1 MEQTNQSGAPVAPKV
16 VKTKTS
22 KTFIAG
28 MAVCAAFAIAG
39 AVFSGYALMK
49 MTGDKT
55 SDKTNDTVVTTPT
68 ETADTISNEVAQN
81 IIAPYIKSQTYL
93 ANIFDKDFNDDNK
106 FAIAVQNL
114 DPTNS
119 GIYDDRLYYTEVDRS
134 AKQLFGNA
142 YELPKKDYDMAGWH
156 FKFEDSE
163 YGSSTFEGKLGGIGG
178 MGYAMIDVV
187 KDATINDDNLIINV
201 YHNVTT
207 ICAFNDE
214 DPLCIEQTDVT
225 GGYYT
230 LALQQADQAA
240 YVEKYADQLPVYQM
254 TFEQENGHY
263 ILKNVKKQ

>member
-1 MEQTNQSGAPVAPKV
+1 MEQNNQSGAPVAPKI

-22 KTFIAG
+22 KTFIVG

-55 SDKTNDTVVTTPT
+55 SNKTDNTVVTAPT
-68 ETADTISNEVAQN
+68 ETVNTISNEVAQN

-134 AKQLFGNA
+134 AKQLFGNT
-142 YELPKKDYDMAGWH
+142 YELPKKDYNMAGWQ
-156 FKFEDSE
+156 FKIKDNNP
-163 YGSSTFEGKLGGIGG
+163 GSPTFEGQLYGIGG
-178 MGYAMIDVV
+178 MGLAMIDVV
-187 KDATINDDNLIINV
+187 KDASLDGDNLIINV
-201 YHNVTT
+201 YHNVTPYCSYSDEELCLDQT
-207 ICAFNDE
+207 ND
-214 DPLCIEQTDVT
+214 
-225 GGYYT
+225 GSSYYD
-230 LALQQADQAA
+230 LASQQADEAA

-263 ILKNVKKQ
+263 ILKNVEKQ